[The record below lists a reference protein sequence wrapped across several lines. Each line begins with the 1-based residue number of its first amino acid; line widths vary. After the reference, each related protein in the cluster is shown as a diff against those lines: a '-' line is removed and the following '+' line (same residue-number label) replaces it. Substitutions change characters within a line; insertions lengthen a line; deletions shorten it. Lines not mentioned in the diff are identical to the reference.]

1 MLEIVLFSAFRFLSS
16 NIHHHSFLFFSLY
29 CCSWKLQKLYFP
41 NSLPTR
47 VWSDLHSDK
56 ENLFKIG
63 KTEKK
68 QKSMILLLKSVG
80 ICKGFCKHVDTCDYC
95 SNSLWF
101 LTQAAVETSCFPEV
115 VVFSDFP
122 LFKSFV
128 CTWVLLKYLSL
139 IVTIRGVYVVL
150 TKALLVSSHEKCF
163 GIHFDPPPMFQPIHS
178 VSFAGFTLYI
188 FLIMGV
194 LLILYD
200 LSSHYL
206 TLYHLYLPL
215 LYIVF

>member
-1 MLEIVLFSAFRFLSS
+1 
-16 NIHHHSFLFFSLY
+16 
-29 CCSWKLQKLYFP
+29 
-41 NSLPTR
+41 
-47 VWSDLHSDK
+47 
-56 ENLFKIG
+56 
-63 KTEKK
+63 
-68 QKSMILLLKSVG
+68 MILLLKSVG

-95 SNSLWF
+95 NNSLWF

-115 VVFSDFP
+115 VVFSDFQKFCMHLSP
-122 LFKSFV
+122 PKI
-128 CTWVLLKYLSL
+128 LSL
-139 IVTIRGVYVVL
+139 IITIRGVYVVL

-206 TLYHLYLPL
+206 TLYYLYLPL